1 MFLLTRH
8 LFADA
13 ALPGCACRVV
23 LPYPL
28 HRLTKKF
35 ATAGRLNSMPVPTNG
50 GVSVDRWAF
59 RVNRRRREAVW
70 RIGDIERTA
79 LINRRQCVYRAGVA
93 ASANAHASIFA
104 LIGARA
110 EKLAGGG
117 SASWQKRRCIMR
129 AVSGAHQRHGARH
142 ARCASAAPQAAAG
155 FIAAGAALRRRD
167 GAARGNTA
175 AARRKRRL
183 RRRGS
188 A

>member
-129 AVSGAHQRHGARH
+129 AVTSRISGMARGT
-142 ARCASAAPQAAAG
+142 RAAPRQR
-155 FIAAGAALRRRD
+155 L
-167 GAARGNTA
+167 
-175 AARRKRRL
+175 KRRL
-183 RRRGS
+183 ALSRQARRCGGVTARLAANGCG
-188 A
+188 AA